1 MKHLVALL
9 MIAFF
14 MVPAAAM
21 AKDNPCK
28 EDKAKFCKDVKAS
41 GGKVGTCLRQH
52 MDEVSAECKGRL
64 GKPKGAADA
73 EKAAKKAKPEGA
85 APDAE
90 LFCRAERNQV
100 GRIFS
105 SRRASRRDW
114 RGAMGVYHPEQIRAR
129 LARGVPA

>member
-28 EDKAKFCKDVKAS
+28 ADKTKFCKDVKSS

-52 MDEVSAECKGRL
+52 KDELSAECKARL
-64 GKPKGAADA
+64 DKPKDA
-73 EKAAKKAKPEGA
+73 GDKAAKKNKTEGA
-85 APDAE
+85 SPDAGAKE
-90 LFCRAERNQV
+90 APSGSSDAPSDAE
-100 GRIFS
+100 
-105 SRRASRRDW
+105 
-114 RGAMGVYHPEQIRAR
+114 
-129 LARGVPA
+129 

>member
-14 MVPAAAM
+14 VAPTVAM
-21 AKDNPCK
+21 AKNPCK

-52 MDEVSAECKGRL
+52 MNELSDECKARL
-64 GKPKGAADA
+64 NKPKGAADA

-85 APDAE
+85 APDAD
-90 LFCRAERNQV
+90 
-100 GRIFS
+100 S
-105 SRRASRRDW
+105 SAGPS
-114 RGAMGVYHPEQIRAR
+114 ESK
-129 LARGVPA
+129 